1 MKKAHNNK
9 KNENKQHTENF
20 DVLEAEETV
29 VDDILDD
36 GNEEETTLK
45 EWDIA
50 DDDEIHEFLTRDLDV
65 VNRTRQ
71 RLREKQEAKE
81 QAELEKK
88 SRKSA
93 KPKKEKKEK
102 KPKKVEEASS
112 EVGNEGEKETKPQK
126 SGKSDKNPLETVV
139 VFIKKLWTSWLDIYH
154 KHTMQILYGA
164 LGALALILLI
174 AIFATNVSDK
184 KPVKEPEEETSSS
197 EEVESSTDEEPTT
210 EDAKV
215 PVAEAEDSDIHKI
228 VASYYDALY
237 VKATIEEVSKYVDN
251 VTNFN
256 ESRLKTYDKY
266 YESVSDIKCYKY
278 ETTRVENSYVVF
290 VTYDIK
296 MYNIETA
303 VPSGEALVVKQGTDG
318 KYLIHNLTD
327 QEILDL
333 KISNEDYVEY
343 ISQLEKQVLADFNA
357 ALAADAELK
366 EVYDMMQGLANKAT
380 EQSSTQGNSGNE
392 AGAETTTADQ

>member
-102 KPKKVEEASS
+102 EPKKVEEASS

-139 VFIKKLWTSWLDIYH
+139 VFIKKLWIGWLDIYH
-154 KHTMQILYGA
+154 KYTMQILYGA

-184 KPVKEPEEETSSS
+184 KPVNEPEEETSSS
-197 EEVESSTDEEPTT
+197 QEVESSTDEEPTSE
-210 EDAKV
+210 EDKV
-215 PVAEAEDSDIHKI
+215 PVAESEDSGVHKI

-266 YESVSDIKCYKY
+266 YEGVSNIKCYKY
-278 ETTRVENSYVVF
+278 DTTRVENSYVVF

-303 VPSGEALVVKQGTDG
+303 VPSGEALVVKHGTDG

-343 ISQLEKQVLADFNA
+343 ISQLENQVLADFNA

-380 EQSSTQGNSGNE
+380 EQSATQGNSDNE
-392 AGAETTTADQ
+392 AGAETTTAAQ